1 MTSEEYEIFHGQV
14 VRYIRDDLDNKEL
27 LKLREL
33 IDDRLADRNDGG
45 YEWKIYLEMDFY
57 F

>member
-33 IDDRLADRNDGG
+33 IDDRLGDRSDGG
-45 YEWKIYLEMDFY
+45 YEWKI
-57 F
+57 